1 MALKYPKDTE
11 ASISNI
17 LIIAGDFNIR
27 DSLWDFNFLYY
38 SIHSDLLM
46 DVIDSMNLRL
56 SKSTNQVVTNQR
68 P

>member
-27 DSLWDFNFLYY
+27 DSL
-38 SIHSDLLM
+38 
-46 DVIDSMNLRL
+46 
-56 SKSTNQVVTNQR
+56 
-68 P
+68 